1 MELRDNFNSEL
12 EIEDYIKKQNKR
24 ELDYL
29 TIKTF
34 NKWNDV
40 EKELKLKFKIKNNL
54 IDLLHK
60 NKDAIIEY
68 VKKSNNI
75 TTLMMVDYYLNKE
88 EVMNIGRLKNSDNL
102 NTFFNNIIKN
112 KKNGSIKHFY
122 IDLKDC
128 KEKDFIDLIPIKE
141 EYFRFSGVKDSVV
154 KDSQSFKFVL
164 GSYYLS
170 INLNIQVNQP
180 DYFSDS
186 FLYVSKT
193 ITVEKLLDISNVKVI

>member
-75 TTLMMVDYYLNKE
+75 TTLMMVDYYLNRE
-88 EVMNIGRLKNSDNL
+88 EVMNIGCLKNSDNL
-102 NTFFNNIIKN
+102 NTFFDNIIKN

-186 FLYVSKT
+186 FLYVYKT